1 MIKIAVVINATYDGG
16 RNTYSIP
23 FPYLEKVFVKVKL
36 NDKDLSIGIDYDVE
50 GSTLTLYRD
59 TTPKDSIYVYRQTET
74 NRLVQFHDGSVLRE
88 ADLTTL
94 QLQLLHVIEEKGSFT
109 ITELTQDVRQLQ
121 IERTVKL
128 ANGVEC
134 SRGTLLGYKAGGY
147 VLADNTDY
155 TSLQGLVLALGEP
168 TDNKV
173 HVLARGAYSTNEFDD
188 GKTCF
193 VGTNGAVVTAYPNVS
208 GNYVKVIGFMEGNT
222 LQFQPDSIAIQL
234 A

>member
-1 MIKIAVVINATYDGG
+1 M
-16 RNTYSIP
+16 
-23 FPYLEKVFVKVKL
+23 KVKL
-36 NDKDLSIGIDYDVE
+36 NGTELSIGVDYTVE
-50 GSTLTLYRD
+50 GNTLTLYRS
-59 TTPKDSIYVYRQTET
+59 TTTSDSIYVYRQTET
-74 NRLVQFHDGSVLRE
+74 NRLVQFNDGSVLRE
-88 ADLTTL
+88 VDLTTL
-94 QLQLLHVIEEKGSFT
+94 QLQLLHVIEEQGTFT
-109 ITELTQDVRQLQ
+109 ITTVKEETKQLQ
-121 IERTVKL
+121 FERDVTV
-128 ANGVEC
+128 AVGVNC
-134 SRGTLLGYKAGGY
+134 KRGTLLGYKAGGY
-147 VLADNTDY
+147 VLADNTNY

-173 HVLARGAYSTNEFDD
+173 HVLARGAYATNEFDD

>member
-1 MIKIAVVINATYDGG
+1 M
-16 RNTYSIP
+16 
-23 FPYLEKVFVKVKL
+23 KVKL
-36 NDKDLSIGIDYDVE
+36 NGTELSIGVDYTVE
-50 GSTLTLYRD
+50 GNTLTLYRS
-59 TTPKDSIYVYRQTET
+59 TTTSDSIYVYRQTET
-74 NRLVQFHDGSVLRE
+74 NRLVQFNDGSVLRE
-88 ADLTTL
+88 VDLTTL
-94 QLQLLHVIEEKGSFT
+94 QLQLLHVIEEQGTFT
-109 ITELTQDVRQLQ
+109 ITTVKEETKQLQ
-121 IERTVKL
+121 FERDVTV
-128 ANGVEC
+128 AAGVNC
-134 SRGTLLGYKAGGY
+134 KRGTLLGYKAGGY

-173 HVLARGAYSTNEFDD
+173 HVLARGAYATNEFDD
-188 GKTCF
+188 GRTCF

>member
-1 MIKIAVVINATYDGG
+1 
-16 RNTYSIP
+16 
-23 FPYLEKVFVKVKL
+23 VKVKL
-36 NDKDLSIGIDYDVE
+36 NGTELSIGVDYTVE
-50 GSTLTLYRD
+50 GNTLTLYRS
-59 TTPKDSIYVYRQTET
+59 TTTSDSIYVYRKTET
-74 NRLVQFHDGSVLRE
+74 NRLVQFNDGSVLRE
-88 ADLTTL
+88 VDLTTL
-94 QLQLLHVIEEKGSFT
+94 QLQLLHVIEEQGTFT
-109 ITELTQDVRQLQ
+109 ITTVKEETKQLQ
-121 IERTVKL
+121 FERDVTV
-128 ANGVEC
+128 AAGVNC
-134 SRGTLLGYKAGGY
+134 KRGTLLGYKAGGY

-173 HVLARGAYSTNEFDD
+173 HVLARGAYATNEFDD

-234 A
+234 T

>member
-1 MIKIAVVINATYDGG
+1 M
-16 RNTYSIP
+16 
-23 FPYLEKVFVKVKL
+23 KVKL
-36 NDKDLSIGIDYDVE
+36 NGTELSIGVDYTVE
-50 GSTLTLYRD
+50 GNTLTLYRS
-59 TTPKDSIYVYRQTET
+59 TTTSDSIYVYRQTET
-74 NRLVQFHDGSVLRE
+74 NRLVQFNDGSVLRE
-88 ADLTTL
+88 VDLTTL
-94 QLQLLHVIEEKGSFT
+94 QLQLLHVIEEQGTFT
-109 ITELTQDVRQLQ
+109 ITTVTEETKQLQ
-121 IERTVKL
+121 FERDVTVD
-128 ANGVEC
+128 AGVNC
-134 SRGTLLGYKAGGY
+134 KRGTLLGYKAGGY

-173 HVLARGAYSTNEFDD
+173 HVLARGSYATNEFDD